1 MEANGHSFSV
11 AKQGNTFLLG
21 HLELGFTTFLKAVR
35 LSQSAGLLLMYPVGS
50 LWSDNGQHRRSIFF
64 QV

>member
-11 AKQGNTFLLG
+11 VKQGNTFLLG
-21 HLELGFTTFLKAVR
+21 HLELGFTTFLMVVG

-50 LWSDNGQHRRSIFF
+50 LWSDNDQHRNSIFF